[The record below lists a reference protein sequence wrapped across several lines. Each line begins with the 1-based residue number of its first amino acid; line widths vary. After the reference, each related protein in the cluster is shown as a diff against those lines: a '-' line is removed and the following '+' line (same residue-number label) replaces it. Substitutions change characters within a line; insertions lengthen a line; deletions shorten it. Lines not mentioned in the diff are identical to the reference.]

1 MTTVTLLPAIVQSV
15 CAVLT
20 PVLPAL
26 VKQLGPER
34 FLNTLDRRLAHSVLE
49 GARCAI
55 EQALSDAPSKTLQ
68 NDVVNLPGSRHYEI
82 HSALGKLAFTRSTGV
97 DRQGET
103 VAGFDLGA
111 VAHGCT
117 WSVRE
122 ECTFFLAQGTAQE
135 ALDAL
140 SKFRTSVPSVST
152 IKRVGT
158 LDGLALM
165 RIWDGQTAT
174 LTRHVVAPLADQI
187 DLVSVS
193 ADGATVPMRGM
204 NEAATREYREAR
216 LVTVTLFGAPDP
228 TRERT
233 VTLHTVDGEP
243 YKECVGDQRPRLAT
257 LLFGDMPRSD
267 GPKGDRAV
275 TALGTMIHTIRDLV
289 PGVAVRGV
297 CDGGLWPET
306 TLDEVLP
313 TRHRTTD
320 FYHATGHLHEVAEL
334 AFGDRE
340 WATVWYQRERTKLLT
355 EDGAAKALVSTIEAL
370 AARPRQRITTH
381 EALDTEAGFFRKRW
395 SHMNYAALLRD
406 DLPIGSG
413 IVEAAVKQLISLR
426 MKRTGATWSEEG
438 GDAIIALRSL
448 RLSGLW
454 DEAWRL
460 HTKEQSVHRQRK
472 AA

>member
-15 CAVLT
+15 CAVLA
-20 PVLPAL
+20 PVLPVL

-68 NDVVNLPGSRHYEI
+68 NDARRYEI
-82 HSALGKLAFTRSTGV
+82 HSALGKLMFTRSAGV
-97 DRQGET
+97 GRQGEA
-103 VAGFDLGA
+103 VPGFDLGA

-135 ALDAL
+135 ALDGL

-165 RIWDGQTAT
+165 KIWDGQTAA
-174 LTRHVVAPLADQI
+174 LTRHLVAPVADQI

-204 NEAATREYREAR
+204 DQAATREYREAR

-257 LLFGDMPRSD
+257 LIFGDMPHSK

-275 TALGTMIHTIRDLV
+275 AALGTMIHTIRDLV

-297 CDGGLWPET
+297 CDGGPWPET
-306 TLDEVLP
+306 TLDAVLP

-334 AFGDRE
+334 AFGSSE
-340 WATVWYQRERTKLLT
+340 WATAWYQRERTQLLT
-355 EDGAAKALVSTIEAL
+355 EDGAAEALVSTIEAL
-370 AARPRQRITTH
+370 AARSRQRTTTR
-381 EALDTEAGFFRKRW
+381 EALDTEAGFFRKRLRN
-395 SHMNYAALLRD
+395 MNYAALLRD

-460 HTKEQSVHRQRK
+460 HAKEQGIRCPRK

>member
-1 MTTVTLLPAIVQSV
+1 MTTVTLLPTIVQSV
-15 CAVLT
+15 CAVLA
-20 PVLPAL
+20 PLLPAL
-26 VKQLGPER
+26 VAELGPER
-34 FLNTLDRRLAHSVLE
+34 FLNTLDRPLAHSVLE
-49 GARCAI
+49 GTRCAL

-68 NDVVNLPGSRHYEI
+68 NDAVNLRGVRHYQI
-82 HSALGKLAFTRSTGV
+82 HSVLGKLTFMRSAGV
-97 DRQGET
+97 GSQGEAI
-103 VAGFDLGA
+103 AGFDLGA

-135 ALDAL
+135 AHDAL

-165 RIWDGQTAT
+165 NIWDGHTAA
-174 LTRHVVAPLADQI
+174 LTRHIVAPLADQI

-204 NEAATREYREAR
+204 DQAATREYREAR

-257 LLFGDMPRSD
+257 LIFGDMPRGD

-275 TALGTMIHTIRDLV
+275 TALQTMMDTIREQA
-289 PGVAVRGV
+289 PGVTVRGV

-306 TLDEVLP
+306 TLGTVLP
-313 TRHRTTD
+313 TRHRATD

-334 AFGDRE
+334 AFGQTE
-340 WATVWYQRERTKLLT
+340 IATVWYQRERTKLLT
-355 EDGAAKALVSTIEAL
+355 EDDAAKDLFSAIEAL
-370 AARPRQRITTH
+370 AARPRQRAATRK
-381 EALDTEAGFFRKRW
+381 ALETEAGFFRKR
-395 SHMNYAALLRD
+395 SMNMNYAVLLQD
-406 DLPIGSG
+406 NLPIGSG

-454 DEAWRL
+454 DEVWRL
-460 HTKEQSVHRQRK
+460 YAKERPIHHSRK